1 MLKKL
6 FDLQDKYEDW
16 LLAVLFII
24 GGIIGAILS

>member
-1 MLKKL
+1 MQKHYS
-6 FDLQDKYEDW
+6 FRTDWQNW